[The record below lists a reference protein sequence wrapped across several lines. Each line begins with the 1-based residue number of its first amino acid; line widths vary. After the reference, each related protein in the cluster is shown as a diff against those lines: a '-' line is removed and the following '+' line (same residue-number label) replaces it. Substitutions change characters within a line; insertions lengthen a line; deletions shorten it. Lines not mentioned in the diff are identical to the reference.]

1 MEEIEHMVKEI
12 VNNAD
17 YNQSG
22 QIDYTEYL
30 VSAIQKEKLVTKDK
44 LQKAFQSFD
53 LVARLN
59 EERRRP
65 DLKGRVG
72 EVLRKPE
79 NVARRLALVP
89 GRSRREQGW
98 QHLDPRIQRFPR
110 KDNCQVRITQHHSK
124 HLKSCI

>member
-1 MEEIEHMVKEI
+1 MVREI

-53 LVARLN
+53 LVGESDA
-59 EERRRP
+59 ERRRP
-65 DLKGRVG
+65 DLQRRVG
-72 EVLRKPE
+72 EVFRQPKD
-79 NVARRLALVP
+79 VAGRLAAFP
-89 GRSRREQGW
+89 GRGRREQRR
-98 QHLDPRIQRFPR
+98 QHLDP
-110 KDNCQVRITQHHSK
+110 
-124 HLKSCI
+124 

>member
-1 MEEIEHMVKEI
+1 MVREI

-53 LVARLN
+53 LVGESDA
-59 EERRRP
+59 ER
-65 DLKGRVG
+65 
-72 EVLRKPE
+72 
-79 NVARRLALVP
+79 
-89 GRSRREQGW
+89 
-98 QHLDPRIQRFPR
+98 
-110 KDNCQVRITQHHSK
+110 
-124 HLKSCI
+124 